1 MPYNM
6 NARAFLIAVFSLTIL
21 AGTTDA
27 SAQSFKDKFKK
38 VTEKI
43 GQQVKQSVS
52 PKTQK
57 KSGNDSSRENELQKR
72 IDVTVGANNNKNIED
87 EAPTVRLPKTHTAL
101 LAPLGYPVEATY
113 GIKSAKPVM
122 PPKNADAQADWSE
135 KLPNIYE
142 LDNRSLVDEFRML
155 DKLVADGYIQV
166 LTPANWR
173 YNEIVKRELS
183 ARAEALN
190 GMVQT
195 IKEAMEEYSIADSHN
210 WVINN
215 IHGKLADILDGR
227 TYKTVIRSSIAPLFT
242 LKDKFIE
249 DETKEYFT
257 AHGGYENAT
266 MVTWTVWDPKPN
278 RESISTSISGQ
289 TGKIIDENESGATID
304 IEGVVYILHNKNG
317 KPLDAFISEAA
328 KTAIAGKDIK
338 IPDNIIYI
346 GGKYPVRK
354 MRAGIFSGTTVKSV
368 KLPSTLHEIS
378 NNAFRETPITE
389 ITIPASVKK
398 IQGSAFYG
406 CTKLTK
412 IIFEGDAMEELHGCF
427 QNCTNLGS
435 VKFPRRV
442 GKMSYDMFKGCLNLT
457 EVILPENLSE
467 IYPAMF
473 SGCKNLK
480 SVDIPSSVTKVSK
493 NAFYNSG
500 VTSLDLSNVKEFE
513 NLCFSGCKALKT
525 VKLNSDLKDN
535 FLTEI
540 YQEFMS
546 CPLLEVKYIND
557 EYVFPDGLIF
567 ADGK

>member
-1 MPYNM
+1 M
-6 NARAFLIAVFSLTIL
+6 NARAILIAIFSLAII
-21 AGTTDA
+21 AGAPDA
-27 SAQSFKDKFKK
+27 SAQSFRDKLKK
-38 VTEKI
+38 ATEKI

-52 PKTQK
+52 QKTQK
-57 KSGNDSSRENELQKR
+57 KSENDSNQDNELQKR
-72 IDVTVGANNNKNIED
+72 VDVTVGANNNKNIED

-101 LAPLGYPVEATY
+101 FAPLGYPAEATY

-122 PPKNADAQADWSE
+122 PPKSADAQADWSE

-142 LDNRSLVDEFRML
+142 LDNQSLVAEFQML
-155 DKLVADGYIQV
+155 DKLVAEGYIQP

-190 GMVQT
+190 EMVQT
-195 IKEAMEEYSIADSHN
+195 IKEAMEEYNTADSHN

-215 IHGKLADILDGR
+215 IHRKFAEILDGR
-227 TYKTVIRSSIAPLFT
+227 AYKTIIRSSITPLFT
-242 LKDKFIE
+242 LKEKFIT
-249 DETKEYFT
+249 DDTKEYFN

-266 MVTWTVWDPKPN
+266 TATWTVWNPKPN
-278 RESISTSISGQ
+278 RENISTSMPGQ
-289 TGKIIDENESGATID
+289 TGNVIDENESGATID
-304 IEGVVYILHNKNG
+304 LEGVVYILHNKNG
-317 KPLDAFISEAA
+317 KPLDAFISEAV
-328 KTAIAGKDIK
+328 KTAVAGKDIE
-338 IPDNIIYI
+338 IPDNIMYK

-354 MRAGIFSGTTVKSV
+354 MRSDIFSGTTVKSV

-389 ITIPASVKK
+389 IIIPASVKK

-406 CTKLTK
+406 CSKLTK
-412 IIFEGDAMEELHGCF
+412 VIFEGDYIEEINGCF
-427 QNCTNLGS
+427 QNCTSLES
-435 VKFPRRV
+435 VRFPRRV

-467 IYPAMF
+467 IYPSMF

-480 SVDIPSSVTKVSK
+480 SVDVPSSVTKVGK

-500 VTSLDLSNVKEFE
+500 ITSLDLSNVKEFGA
-513 NLCFSGCKALKT
+513 LCFSGCKALKT
-525 VKLNSDLKDN
+525 VKLSSDLKDN

-567 ADGK
+567 IDNK